1 MCERLF
7 VATMVSR
14 GLGITMAIWG
24 LDRVPGALIASVW
37 LKSAFKIDG
46 RALDLARTYTAFSW
60 RHTILLVPSVLSEGV
75 FTRVLCCL
83 APCHVSCRW
92 CWSLL
97 RVVLGTFH
105 HRVTHQFLMPS
116 AQDKWCL
123 SGVRTFTSICLRV
136 WWELSAVKVAQLLSS
151 HTCWFWNHRLFY
163 ANTGHN

>member
-37 LKSAFKIDG
+37 LKSAFEING

-75 FTRVLCCL
+75 FARVLCCL
-83 APCHVSCRW
+83 APCHVSCR
-92 CWSLL
+92 
-97 RVVLGTFH
+97 
-105 HRVTHQFLMPS
+105 
-116 AQDKWCL
+116 
-123 SGVRTFTSICLRV
+123 
-136 WWELSAVKVAQLLSS
+136 
-151 HTCWFWNHRLFY
+151 
-163 ANTGHN
+163 